1 MRRRA
6 ALFRIVC
13 LCATGAA
20 LAVPGWASAQAAGDA
35 APGFADD
42 AALVAAL
49 RRGGYVLYLRHTA
62 TDFGERDAPAPD
74 FADCATQR
82 NLTDR
87 GRADARAI
95 AAALAVLRVP
105 VGPVLAS
112 PYCRTMETG
121 RLAFGAATP
130 SPAVRGGPAQADADR
145 YADLRALLG
154 TPVARGTNLAIA
166 SHGNPFR
173 AVAGPPHLAE
183 GEIAVVEPLGGERFR
198 VVARITVERWA
209 TLAAARGS
217 LGSEL

>member
-1 MRRRA
+1 MRRRT
-6 ALFRIVC
+6 ALARIAC
-13 LCATGAA
+13 LCAAGVA
-20 LAVPGWASAQAAGDA
+20 LAAPGWAAAQAAGDA
-35 APGFADD
+35 APAYTED
-42 AALVAAL
+42 AALMAAL
-49 RRGGYVLYLRHTA
+49 RRGGFVLYLRHTA
-62 TDFGERDAPAPD
+62 TDFAQRDAPTAD
-74 FADCATQR
+74 FTDCATQR

-95 AAALAVLRVP
+95 AAALAALRVP

-130 SPAVRGGPAQADADR
+130 SPAVRGGPAQADAER
-145 YADLRALLG
+145 YAGLRALLG

-183 GEIAVVEPLGGERFR
+183 GETAVIEPLGGERFR

-209 TLAAARGS
+209 ALAAAP
-217 LGSEL
+217 

>member
-6 ALFRIVC
+6 ALRRIAG
-13 LCATGAA
+13 LLAA
-20 LAVPGWASAQAAGDA
+20 SVAFA
-35 APGFADD
+35 APWPLAAPVAGEDAPAFADD

-49 RRGGYVLYLRHTA
+49 RRGGYVFYLRHTA
-62 TDFGERDAPAPD
+62 TDFAQRDAPAPD

-95 AAALAVLRVP
+95 AAALAALRVP

-121 RLAFGAATP
+121 RLAFGAATA
-130 SPAVRGGPAQADADR
+130 SPAVRGGPAQADAER
-145 YADLRALLG
+145 YAGLRVLLS

-166 SHGNPFR
+166 GHGNPFR

-183 GEIAVVEPLGGERFR
+183 GETAVVEPQGAARFR
-198 VVARITVERWA
+198 VVARIALERWEA
-209 TLAAARGS
+209 LAAAK
-217 LGSEL
+217 

>member
-1 MRRRA
+1 VRRRA
-6 ALFRIVC
+6 ALFRIAC
-13 LCATGAA
+13 LCAAGVA
-20 LAVPGWASAQAAGDA
+20 LAAPGWAVAQGAGDA
-35 APGFADD
+35 GPEFTDD

-62 TDFGERDAPAPD
+62 TDFSQPDAPGPD
-74 FADCATQR
+74 YADCSTQR

-95 AAALAVLRVP
+95 AAALTALRVP

-112 PYCRTMETG
+112 PWCRTMETG
-121 RLAFGAATP
+121 RLAFGAATA
-130 SPAVRGGPAQADADR
+130 SPAVRGGPAQADAER
-145 YADLRALLG
+145 YAELRALLG

-173 AVAGPPHLAE
+173 AVAGPPYLAE
-183 GEIAVVEPLGGERFR
+183 GETAVIEPLGGDRFR

-209 TLAAARGS
+209 TFAAVGK
-217 LGSEL
+217 